1 MSLFVD
7 KDIFTT
13 CDAKVTSDE
22 HQVTINCIFSS
33 PVESFVVKKN
43 TSKLKLLPF
52 DARCII
58 IFIFIPPISIFCICM
73 CIKPFICSD

>member
-1 MSLFVD
+1 MFLFVD

-43 TSKLKLLPF
+43 TSKFKLLPF
-52 DARCII
+52 NARCII
-58 IFIFIPPISIFCICM
+58 IFNFIFIPPISIFCTV
-73 CIKPFICSD
+73 PLQD